1 MQLSGVPW
9 HTDYPM
15 PRAVLALALT
25 LALGSSSAPAASPAA
40 DALAGL
46 QAWLD
51 GTRTLEARFE
61 QSLVSGA
68 LGAGLTERGRVYVER
83 PGRLRF
89 DYVAPE
95 HKVAIV
101 DGGRTWLYL
110 AAERQLLLGRLES
123 EADLLPVLLAGSKP
137 LAEVFEASVENG
149 RLVLVPRQASNDVG
163 RIVVTLRAPSF
174 AIESAD
180 VLDAAGN
187 HMQYAFSGMQ
197 RNAGLPRGVFAFEPP
212 RGTEVS
218 GTHGG

>member
-1 MQLSGVPW
+1 
-9 HTDYPM
+9 M

-25 LALGSSSAPAASPAA
+25 LALGSPSAPAASTAT

-68 LGAGLTERGRVYVER
+68 LGAGLAERGRVYVER

-95 HKVAIV
+95 RKVAIV
-101 DGGRTWLYL
+101 DGDRTWLYL
-110 AAERQLLLGRLES
+110 ASERQLLLGRLES

-137 LAEVFEASVENG
+137 LAAVFEASLESASAPG
-149 RLVLVPRQASNDVG
+149 DRLVRLELVPRQASGDVG

-174 AIESAD
+174 ALESAE

-187 HMQYAFSGMQ
+187 HMRYAFSGMQ
-197 RNAGLPRGVFAFEPP
+197 RNAGLPRGVFAFDPP

-218 GTHGG
+218 GSHGG